1 MSPLYTAVQDFRRAR
16 RRADLEQI
24 IGRLRGEPVD
34 LLPFEEV
41 RQKLKIT
48 SASGHS
54 LKDIPLDAIVGSVGR
69 YADFTRSFLPKQD
82 SDVSRWAMVMIATTD
97 YAGLP
102 PIEAYQIGDVYF
114 VQDGN
119 HRVSVARELNAATI
133 QAYVT
138 ELKTKVTLTP
148 DLEPD
153 DLILKAEYAEFFVH
167 TKLDKLRPKADL
179 TVTVPGMY
187 KELEEHI
194 AVHRYFMGIDFKREI
209 TPEEAV
215 THWYDTVY
223 MSVVRAIRNRGILR
237 DFPRRTEADLYLWV
251 SEHRAALQGEFRM
264 EIPTAEAAADLAARR
279 SFKSGKIIARLG
291 EKLSEFFVPYELE
304 AGPKPGKWR
313 REHLFD
319 RQDETLFLDILV
331 PVSGLKGE
339 WNVLESA
346 LELAQREGSHL
357 YGLYI
362 VRNEKQA
369 DSQTAREVQKYFDQ
383 RCVEV
388 GVTGKLNIQIGNIT
402 SQICDRARWV
412 DLVTLNLAHPP
423 SAARLARLSSGFRTV
438 IRRCSRPVLA
448 IPSKEKYERS
458 KISRALLAYGGN
470 LKAEEA
476 LFVAT
481 YMAGTWDLHLDVL
494 TIGATRAKETLALQE
509 RADAYLKDH
518 SVEATFVKA
527 NGRVD
532 EQIIHIAEQ
541 RQSDM
546 IIMGGYES
554 HPVVE
559 VFKGSSVDGVLRKTR
574 KPVLICR

>member
-24 IGRLRGEPVD
+24 IGRLRGVPVD
-34 LLPFEEV
+34 LLPFEQV

-48 SASGHS
+48 STSGHT

-69 YADFTRSFLPKQD
+69 YSDFTRSFLPKQN
-82 SDVSRWAMVMIATTD
+82 SDVSRWAMVMIAATD

-138 ELKTKVTLTP
+138 ELKTKVILTP
-148 DLEPD
+148 DLQPD
-153 DLILKAEYAEFFVH
+153 DLILKAEYAEFLDN
-167 TKLDKLRPKADL
+167 TKLDKLRPKADI
-179 TVTVPGMY
+179 TVTVPGKY

-215 THWYDTVY
+215 IHWYDTVY
-223 MSVVRAIRNRGILR
+223 MPVVRAIRDRGILR

-264 EIPTAEAAADLAARR
+264 EIPTAEAAADLASRR
-279 SFKSGKIIARLG
+279 SFTPRKIIARLG
-291 EKLSEFFVPYELE
+291 EKLSEIFVPYELD
-304 AGPKPGKWR
+304 AGPKPGIWR

-331 PVSGLKGE
+331 PVSGLKEE
-339 WNVLESA
+339 WNA
-346 LELAQREGSHL
+346 LECALEIAQREGSHL

-362 VRNEKQA
+362 VKNEKQIN
-369 DSQTAREVQKYFDQ
+369 SQGTKDVQRYFDQ
-383 RCVEV
+383 RCAETN
-388 GVTGKLNIQIGNIT
+388 VTGKLNIQIGNIT
-402 SQICDRARWV
+402 HQICDRARWV
-412 DLVTLNLAHPP
+412 DLVALNLAHPP
-423 SAARLARLSSGFRTV
+423 SAARLARLSSGLRTV
-438 IRRCSRPVLA
+438 IRRCSRPILA
-448 IPSKEKYERS
+448 IPGKTKYKPS
-458 KISRALLAYGGN
+458 KITRALLAYGGN

-481 YMAGTWDLHLDVL
+481 YISSTWALHLDVL
-494 TIGATRAKETLALQE
+494 IIGDPRAREILALQE
-509 RADAYLKDH
+509 RAYNYLKEH

-527 NGRVD
+527 SGHID
-532 EQIIHIAEQ
+532 EQIIHIAQQ

-554 HPVVE
+554 HPIVE
-559 VFKGSSVDGVLRKTR
+559 VFMGSSVDGVLRKTR